1 MTAAGAMRGGHAA
14 SLRMKARCA
23 GRAGLVAILLA
34 LPALAQEQGHGRFQ
48 RESFRMDASQQLLI
62 EVHVWGEVNK
72 PGSYQVP
79 DGSTM
84 LDVISAAG
92 GPTQFAALSR
102 VRLSHAP
109 GPTPRI
115 QAVDLDRYLGRE
127 RSDPPPVMRPG
138 DAVLVPRNARF
149 FWKDA
154 VSLVADI
161 ALIVNVYYLI
171 SRNR

>member
-1 MTAAGAMRGGHAA
+1 MDMIQADGFVKKT
-14 SLRMKARCA
+14 
-23 GRAGLVAILLA
+23 ILI
-34 LPALAQEQGHGRFQ
+34 ALATALMIGRGNAQDEARFQ
-48 RESFRMDASQQLLI
+48 KESFRMDASQQLLI

-79 DGSTM
+79 DGSTL
-84 LDVISAAG
+84 LDVISVAG
-92 GPTQFAALSR
+92 GPTQYAALTR

-109 GPTPRI
+109 GTAPRI
-115 QAVDLDRYLGRE
+115 QTIDLDRYLTRE
-127 RSDPPPVMRPG
+127 RAVLPPVMKPG

-154 VSLVADI
+154 VSLIADI

>member
-1 MTAAGAMRGGHAA
+1 MNQVRTAAVVM
-14 SLRMKARCA
+14 
-23 GRAGLVAILLA
+23 
-34 LPALAQEQGHGRFQ
+34 ALAVMSAGGAAQDTARFQ

-79 DGSTM
+79 DGSTL

-109 GPTPRI
+109 GPAPRI
-115 QAVDLDRYLGRE
+115 QAVDLDRYLSRE
-127 RSDPPPVMRPG
+127 KAVLPPVLKPG

-154 VSLVADI
+154 VALIADL

>member
-1 MTAAGAMRGGHAA
+1 MDGMVNKIFLIFITTALTTGLGTAQDAA
-14 SLRMKARCA
+14 K
-23 GRAGLVAILLA
+23 
-34 LPALAQEQGHGRFQ
+34 FQ
-48 RESFRMDASQQLLI
+48 KESFRMDASQQLLI

-84 LDVISAAG
+84 LDVISVAG
-92 GPTQFAALSR
+92 GPTQYAALTR
-102 VRLSHAP
+102 VRLSHTP
-109 GPTPRI
+109 GPAPRI
-115 QAVDLDRYLGRE
+115 QTVDLDRYLTRE
-127 RSDPPPVMRPG
+127 RADLPPVLKPG

-154 VSLVADI
+154 VALIADI

>member
-1 MTAAGAMRGGHAA
+1 MVKNLLLTVIAAALMTGPGTAQDAAG
-14 SLRMKARCA
+14 
-23 GRAGLVAILLA
+23 
-34 LPALAQEQGHGRFQ
+34 FQ
-48 RESFRMDASQQLLI
+48 KESFRMDASQQLLI

-84 LDVISAAG
+84 LDVISVAG
-92 GPTQFAALSR
+92 GPTQYAALTR

-109 GPTPRI
+109 GPVPRI
-115 QAVDLDRYLGRE
+115 QTVDLDRYLTRE
-127 RSDPPPVMRPG
+127 RAVLPPVLKPG
-138 DAVLVPRNARF
+138 DAVLVPRNARS

-154 VSLVADI
+154 VSLIADI
-161 ALIVNVYYLI
+161 AVIVNVYYLI

>member
-1 MTAAGAMRGGHAA
+1 MAPHRMMPMAVLAVIAAAVM
-14 SLRMKARCA
+14 A
-23 GRAGLVAILLA
+23 GTGNAQD
-34 LPALAQEQGHGRFQ
+34 PARFQ

-84 LDVISAAG
+84 LDVMSAAG
-92 GPTQFAALSR
+92 GPTQYAALSR
-102 VRLSHAP
+102 VRLSHPP
-109 GPTPRI
+109 GQSPRI
-115 QAVDLDRYLGRE
+115 QTVDLNRYLTRE
-127 RSDPPPVMRPG
+127 QAVLPPVLKPG

-154 VSLVADI
+154 VALIADVAV
-161 ALIVNVYYLI
+161 IVNVYYLI